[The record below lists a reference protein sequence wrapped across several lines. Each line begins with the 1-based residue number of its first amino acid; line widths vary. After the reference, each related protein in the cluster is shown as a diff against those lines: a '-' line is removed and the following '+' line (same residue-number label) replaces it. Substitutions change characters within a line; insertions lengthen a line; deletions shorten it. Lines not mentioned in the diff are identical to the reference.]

1 MEAKN
6 TKINS
11 LKKQIK
17 SKELE
22 HGKEKEDSEVLLEST
37 KDVLQQSKFVCTS
50 WWIFTLNL
58 WLKFAILK

>member
-37 KDVLQQSKFVCTS
+37 KDVLQQSKIYLYTIMNFY
-50 WWIFTLNL
+50 I
-58 WLKFAILK
+58 KFMTQL